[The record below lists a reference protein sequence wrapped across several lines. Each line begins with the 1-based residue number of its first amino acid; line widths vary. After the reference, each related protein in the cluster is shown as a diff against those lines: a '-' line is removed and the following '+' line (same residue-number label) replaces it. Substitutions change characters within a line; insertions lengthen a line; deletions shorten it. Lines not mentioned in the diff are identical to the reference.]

1 MSKLMRV
8 QFRAFMI
15 VHEEHA
21 DEARM
26 NLATEISEMDTEVIF
41 NNIEILRDWGAREE
55 DACDDL

>member
-21 DEARM
+21 DEAKM
-26 NLATEISEMDTEVIF
+26 NLATEISEMDIETLF
-41 NNIEILRDWGAREE
+41 NNIEILRDWDAKEE
-55 DACDDL
+55 DACDDA

>member
-8 QFRAFMI
+8 QFRAFMV

-26 NLATEISEMDTEVIF
+26 NLATEISEMACEDIF